1 MLLVIRHDYVRS
13 ERTKREREKENEI
26 FFLGNVAQC
35 SEMLNQ
41 MKLRHTHEDSANR
54 ENEFD
59 LTANN
64 RVHLFDSRTHFIRF
78 VHSCLSFIEFFVL
91 VLHTGPI
98 THSVATR
105 CSNR

>member
-1 MLLVIRHDYVRS
+1 MLLVIRHDLMLEVKEQS
-13 ERTKREREKENEI
+13 EREKAKKKERTN

-54 ENEFD
+54 ENEYD

-64 RVHLFDSRTHFIRF
+64 HVHLFDSRIHFIRF
-78 VHSCLSFIEFFVL
+78 VHSSCF
-91 VLHTGPI
+91 
-98 THSVATR
+98 
-105 CSNR
+105 